1 MDGYAVTNLIDQE
14 PAFVWWIP
22 YVLKKRKAM
31 LQKIKYKYLKRT
43 HKYRIYIPKTVQ
55 EALDKDMKNGDTLWG
70 DSIKK

>member
-31 LQKIKYKYLKRT
+31 LQKIKYKYLKCT
-43 HKYRIYIPKTVQ
+43 HKYRIYIPKTIQ